1 MQNHL
6 PHTTSSKIPSC
17 QPNQRSRIRTV
28 AKSVALSLCVLVAC
42 TAQGADVALPFYDP
56 FPTSYGDGVALGS
69 GASATTWTIGNSV
82 GSNGLTN
89 RSSAALSY
97 PGLAAA
103 SGLGVVMPQPGSSGR
118 DMGVSMNPG
127 TFGAGNPTLYI
138 SLLLNIQTSPTS
150 IRSLAYV
157 RNSTGSGTP
166 HLGLF
171 VSTTNTLLVSKN
183 STTPAATPSGVLPS
197 GTTHLV
203 VLRYKWN
210 SASGDD
216 EVALWLDP
224 GSLGAA
230 ENAVPGSN
238 ISTTSGSDVNTLLG
252 FRFRQQS
259 GDTGAYW
266 VDEVRIGATWA
277 SVTPSGCTPPTVFGV
292 SGGGA
297 YCAGGA
303 GVSVGLTNSEAGINY
318 QLKLNGVETGSPIA
332 GTGSALD
339 FGLQTSAGT
348 YTVLG
353 SNTTTACVGPM
364 SGNAVVTVN
373 NPPSIGSNP
382 TNLTVCSGAT
392 ASFSVTASGAGLSY
406 QWQVDTGGGFVN
418 VSTGTGGNLSTYTTG
433 TLSPADNQSLYR
445 CIVSGTCSPTA
456 TSGTATVTVASGV
469 SINSNPTNQTVSVGS
484 KVVLNVGASGP
495 GLTYQWQFSTDN
507 GASFNNVTTG
517 TGGTSATYTTAPLA
531 STDDGTR
538 YKCVVTATCGAP
550 AESTVA
556 IVSVKPAIYRSLAS
570 GPWSALE
577 SWEQSYNG
585 STWVSATTT
594 PTSDNTTNI
603 LVRSGHSLAVT
614 NAVTVDDLTIQT
626 NAEVDASGAVLTI
639 SHGVAAL
646 DCDVFGT
653 LQVANAASSGLT
665 VNANALLKF
674 ENGGHYI
681 WNAPS
686 TAAFPPA
693 VWADGSIAENQAGD
707 NTGPSGLTQD
717 FYDFF
722 WNRTVNGTVSLS
734 NKLTTVRHNLRMKGS
749 SSSANSVRFL
759 SVTAINDLSVGGDV
773 LIEEG
778 FITCSG
784 NSSANTILNL
794 IMGGNLVI
802 FPGANLDSRNSGAGS
817 ANNFIFTNT
826 STTQVISN
834 SGSIGHTGTGGGTP
848 NNWIVS
854 TNVTVILAVGN
865 IALGTAN
872 NSTRDSVVLD
882 GTLNLGTNQ
891 IAGPG
896 DLVCHPSGTL
906 VGNGTNQLT
915 TGLNSAS
922 YDGTLNLAPLPTL
935 NVGDSFKLFDAASY
949 IGSFASIVPATPGN
963 GLSWDTS
970 QLSVSGTLVVA
981 SASSVNTNPTNIAF
995 VVSGSTLDLSWPT
1008 DHTGWTLQTNA
1019 AGLASSGS
1027 WFPYPGSAAT
1037 NRIVITVDPSKP
1049 SVFYRLVY
1057 P

>member
-6 PHTTSSKIPSC
+6 RHTTSSKARSH
-17 QPNQRSRIRTV
+17 QPNRKWRIRTA
-28 AKSVALSLCVLVAC
+28 AKSAALFLCALAAW
-42 TAQGADVALPFYDP
+42 TAHGADVALPFYDP

-69 GASATTWTIGNSV
+69 GASATSWTIGNSV

-89 RSSAALSY
+89 RSSAALNY

-103 SGLGVVMPQPGSSGR
+103 SGLGVVMPPPGSS
-118 DMGVSMNPG
+118 G

-138 SLLLNIQTSPTS
+138 SFLLNIQTSPTAV
-150 IRSLAYV
+150 RSLAYA

-166 HLGLF
+166 ALGLF
-171 VSTTNTLLVSKN
+171 VSTANTLQVSKS
-183 STTPAATPSGVLPS
+183 STTPAAAASGVLPV

-230 ENAVPGSN
+230 ENAVPGSTT
-238 ISTTSGSDVNTLLG
+238 STTSGTDVTTLLG

-259 GDTGAYW
+259 GDTGTYW

-277 SVTPSGCTPPTVFGV
+277 SVTPSGCTPPAVFGV

-297 YCAGGA
+297 YCAGGS
-303 GVSVGLTNSEAGINY
+303 GVLVGLTNSEVGINY
-318 QLKLNGVETGSPIA
+318 QLKLNGVETGSPIT
-332 GTGSALD
+332 GSGSALD
-339 FGLQTSAGT
+339 FGLQTAAGT
-348 YTVLG
+348 YTVSG

-364 SGNAVVTVN
+364 TGNAVVTVN
-373 NPPSIGSNP
+373 NPPSISLNP

-392 ASFSVTASGAGLSY
+392 ASFSVAATGAGLSY

-418 VSTGTGGNLSTYTTG
+418 VTTGTGGNLPTYTTAI
-433 TLSPADNQSLYR
+433 LSPPDDQSHYR
-445 CIVSGTCSPTA
+445 CIVSGTCSPSA
-456 TSGTATVTVASGV
+456 TSSTATVTVASGV
-469 SINSNPTNQTVSVGS
+469 SINSNPTSQTVSVGS
-484 KVVLNVGASGP
+484 KVALSVGASGP

-507 GASFNNVTTG
+507 GSSFNNVSSG
-517 TGGTSATYTTAPLA
+517 TGGTSAIYTTAPLTLA
-531 STDDGTR
+531 DDGTR

-550 AESTVA
+550 AETTAA
-556 IVSVKPAIYRSLAS
+556 IVTVKPAIYRSLAS
-570 GPWSALE
+570 GVWSALE

-585 STWVSATTT
+585 STWVPATTT

-603 LVRSGHSLAVT
+603 LVRGGHSLAVT
-614 NAVTVDDLTIQT
+614 NAVTVDDLTIQA
-626 NAEVDASGAVLTI
+626 NGEVDASGAVLTI
-639 SHGVAAL
+639 SHGGSAL

-653 LQVANAASSGLT
+653 LQVANVANSGLS
-665 VNANALLKF
+665 VNANGVLKF
-674 ENGGHYI
+674 ESGGHYI
-681 WNAPS
+681 WNAPA
-686 TAAFPPA
+686 TAAFPTA
-693 VWADGSIAENQAGD
+693 LWADGSLAENQAGN

-722 WNRTVNGTVSLS
+722 WNRTASGQVSLS
-734 NKLTTVRHNLRMKGS
+734 NRLTTVRHNLRMKGS
-749 SSSANSVRFL
+749 SDSGNSVRFL
-759 SVTAINDLSVGGDV
+759 AATATNDLRVGGDV

-784 NSSANTILNL
+784 ASTPNTVLNL
-794 IMGGNLVI
+794 IMGGNMVI
-802 FPGANLDSRNSGAGS
+802 FPGANLDSRNSGVGS
-817 ANNFIFTNT
+817 ANNFVFTNT
-826 STTQVISN
+826 SITQVISN

-854 TNVTVILAVGN
+854 AGVTVYLALGN

-872 NSTRDSVVLD
+872 NSTRDSVIID

-891 IAGPG
+891 ITGPG
-896 DLVCHPSGTL
+896 DLLCDPAGTL

-915 TGLNSAS
+915 TGLNGIS
-922 YDGTLNLAPLPTL
+922 YGGTLNLGVLPTL
-935 NVGDSFKLFDAASY
+935 NLGDNFKLFDAGAYS
-949 IGSFASIVPATPGN
+949 GSFTSIVPASPGN
-963 GLSWDTS
+963 NLSWDTS
-970 QLSVSGTLVVA
+970 QLPVSGTLVVG
-981 SASSVNTNPTNIAF
+981 SPSSVNTNPTNITAA
-995 VVSGSTLDLSWPT
+995 VSGSTLELSWPA

-1019 AGLASSGS
+1019 AGLGNPGG

-1037 NRIVITVDPSKP
+1037 NRIVITVNPSKP
-1049 SVFYRLVY
+1049 TVFYRLSY
-1057 P
+1057 R